1 MTVEIAP
8 TPVEAPGMKIILS
21 EQSREQFAASQVQ
34 MTQTWFDNVRRSGR
48 NVEDYIAKRKAAYLV
63 RWREAGRYFGPG
75 GRVLDIGGGNSY
87 EELLAYFRSMNW
99 DYWYT
104 DIGENE
110 TRHSAQLGQS
120 LGFDPAHFSRRLNH
134 ELFYDE
140 ASFDSVFSSHCI
152 EHSMDL
158 RLTMIQLNRILKMGG
173 NLVASIPFG
182 FDAQPNHPYFLMEQ
196 DWLTLF
202 EDAGFRIRAY
212 QIGSEYPENGLDLM
226 IAAQKIGPVADRFR
240 LDVGS
245 YIKTNYE
252 FRPYTDLALRYL
264 GQRIEKPD
272 HVILENADWRID
284 FTLEA
289 GVREVLPVFICH
301 SWSGAVC
308 VQSGGDTTYGDLFR
322 LQTTTQ
328 ALRLKLSAPSE
339 RGQIVQISPVGKRD
353 LSMSSQGVFVGV
365 MTR

>member
-1 MTVEIAP
+1 MTVETA
-8 TPVEAPGMKIILS
+8 TPPFEAPGMKVILA

-63 RWREAGRYFGPG
+63 RWQEAGRYFGAG

-87 EELLAYFRSMNW
+87 EELLAYIKSMNW

-110 TRHSAQLGQS
+110 TQHSAQLAQS
-120 LGFDPAHFSRRLNH
+120 FGFDPAHFSRRLNH

-140 ASFDSVFSSHCI
+140 ASFDAVFSSHCI

-158 RLTMIQLNRILKMGG
+158 RLTMIQLNRILKVGG
-173 NLVASIPFG
+173 NLVVSIPFG

-212 QIGSEYPENGLDLM
+212 QIGSEYPENGQDLL
-226 IAAQKIGPVADRFR
+226 IAAQKTGPIADRVR

-245 YIKTNYE
+245 YIKTNYD
-252 FRPYTDLALRYL
+252 FRPFSDPALRYL
-264 GQRIEKPD
+264 GERIEKED
-272 HVILENADWRID
+272 HVILENADWRVE

-289 GVREVLPVFICH
+289 GVSEVLPVFICH
-301 SWSGAVC
+301 SWSGV
-308 VQSGGDTTYGDLFR
+308 VRIQSGPDAIYADLFR
-322 LQTTTQ
+322 PQTVTQ

-339 RGQIVQISPVGKRD
+339 RGQIVQMSSIGKRD
-353 LSMSSQGVFVGV
+353 LSASSQGVFVGV